1 MKSLLKNN
9 SFRIGV
15 LSLVCFILIATFL
28 RVPTRL
34 FVTQFNAHTN
44 LPVGLLEKGVDWSD
58 YTVEGGF
65 GMIRFSRETET
76 GYISYDVSNWP
87 DAIFGS
93 NRVDYIICRDSSIV
107 IYHFSVGDG
116 RAEAEM
122 ILRKNL
128 FRPSGNEHQFVR
140 NGIVITLFS
149 ENNNDVI
156 SEIRISATG
165 TNIFGIV
172 Y

>member
-1 MKSLLKNN
+1 MKKIINN
-9 SFRIGV
+9 RVFRICLV
-15 LSLVCFILIATFL
+15 ILLFVVIFLSVF

-34 FVTQFNAHTN
+34 SAARFNKYTN

-65 GMIRFSRETET
+65 GMLRYSRETET

-93 NRVDYIICRDSSIV
+93 HRVDYIICCDNSID

-122 ILRKNL
+122 ILRKNY
-128 FRPSGNEHQFVR
+128 FRPGSNEHQFVR
-140 NGIVITLFS
+140 NGVVITLFS
-149 ENNNDVI
+149 ANSDDVI
-156 SEIRISATG
+156 SEIRISATS
-165 TNIFGIV
+165 TNILGIV